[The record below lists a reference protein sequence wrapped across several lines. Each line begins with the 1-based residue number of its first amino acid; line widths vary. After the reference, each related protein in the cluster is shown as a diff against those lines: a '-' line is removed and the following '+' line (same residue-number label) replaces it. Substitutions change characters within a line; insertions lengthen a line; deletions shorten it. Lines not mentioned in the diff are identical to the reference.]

1 MVIAGSLL
9 FLCQKG
15 DNTMATKHNFMKS
28 VKLKNASPTILTFL
42 GVTGVIATT
51 ITAVRATPKA
61 IEKIKRDSRINHDGD
76 PCGYSMA
83 EAIKSAWVYYIPSA
97 VIGVST
103 IVCIVGA
110 NVLNKR
116 QQASLSSAYALI
128 NNSYNEY
135 KEKLRELYGEEAHQK
150 IIDSIAKEHCEDIY
164 LSGQDI
170 CGWNSLDFDEHDP
183 DDNRLFYDVYSRRYF
198 ESSISRVLQAEYHL
212 NRNFVISG
220 HLPVNDFYEMLGLS
234 AIDGGNKVGWNGDE
248 LLWIDFNH
256 RKTVLDDGLEVYIIE
271 MVWTPEVDWCDDDF

>member
-1 MVIAGSLL
+1 
-9 FLCQKG
+9 
-15 DNTMATKHNFMKS
+15 MATKHNFMKS
-28 VKLKNASPTILTFL
+28 VKLKNASPTPTILTFL
-42 GVTGVIATT
+42 GVTGVIATA

-76 PCGYSMA
+76 PCGYSRA

-135 KEKLRELYGEEAHQK
+135 KEKLKEIYGEEAHQN
-150 IIDSIAKEHCEDIY
+150 IMDSIAKEHCNNVY

-198 ESSISRVLQAEYHL
+198 ESSVSRVLQAEYHL

-234 AIDGGNKVGWNGDE
+234 AINGGDKVGWNCEDG
-248 LLWIDFNH
+248 LYWIDFNH

-271 MVWTPEVDWCDDDF
+271 MVWTPDIDWCDDDF